1 MSIRKRIF
9 ILSVVMCSA
18 IAIVGFKAY
27 QSGWFEF
34 RRPLELD
41 GKPALLFF
49 NVYEGCEC
57 QMVVSNNANAQI
69 TNWSEVDRQGVPVLA
84 VDIDQRPDLAQQY
97 DIYRVPTLMLLD
109 SQGQLMWMQDYSIN
123 DEQPLELHQF
133 EIEIQ
138 SMLHEY

>member
-1 MSIRKRIF
+1 MNIRKRILIF
-9 ILSVVMCSA
+9 SVVLCSA

-27 QSGWFEF
+27 QSGWFGP
-34 RRPLELD
+34 RRLLELD

-49 NVYEGCEC
+49 NVSEGCEC
-57 QMVVSNNANAQI
+57 QMIVSNNANAQI
-69 TNWSEVDRQGVPVLA
+69 VSWSEVDRQGVPVLA

-109 SQGQLMWMQDYSIN
+109 SQEKLMWMQDYSID
-123 DEQPLELHQF
+123 DERPLDLHQF

-138 SMLHEY
+138 SMFHE